1 MCKIRRLR
9 PLELFLK
16 APGTDIP
23 EAHPRFSSVLPP
35 ISGHSCKTSVVGQ
48 RGPTEILPPVP
59 LHSGGIGT
67 LRDYNPIID
76 VPNHYWRFGSFLS
89 ARGTVERAVVCT
101 HTQAFQSYLYVPPS
115 MRSLYLG
122 HCDSSPRNSSH
133 GDLPDLRVHRSTE
146 GPWVRNFLA
155 FHHREASAADRP
167 LVNHHLRCITGGC
180 THSFNLPDAA
190 GWFTHFVSRKVL
202 TIGRVECGL
211 IGLGGR
217 LHQQVYRGV

>member
-1 MCKIRRLR
+1 MPVAVCVLSNRTRLR

-16 APGTDIP
+16 APGLGTP

-59 LHSGGIGT
+59 LHSGGIET

-89 ARGTVERAVVCT
+89 ARGTVERAGVCT

-122 HCDSSPRNSSH
+122 HTEMSSPRNSPH
-133 GDLPDLRVHRSTE
+133 GDL
-146 GPWVRNFLA
+146 GA
-155 FHHREASAADRP
+155 
-167 LVNHHLRCITGGC
+167 
-180 THSFNLPDAA
+180 
-190 GWFTHFVSRKVL
+190 
-202 TIGRVECGL
+202 
-211 IGLGGR
+211 
-217 LHQQVYRGV
+217 